1 MSEKKNRR
9 AVNITERLALQLNWF
24 FRPQDIS
31 DFGVDALVEK
41 FSTTQGRGGNETEHA
56 SGRLLALQIK
66 GGSSYFKKQ
75 TPTGW
80 WFRFGS
86 KKHRYWLNHA
96 LPVIVVLVDLDT
108 ETAYWQE
115 VSPRT
120 VKAAGKGFKV
130 EVPRTQQVSDA
141 DPVWSELASGLE
153 RAAENRF
160 DYSLSVLPPGAK
172 SLLEAR
178 RAEEHADAALLAMH
192 LAQGRLNAH
201 GTVASLR
208 AANPAWLKRAGEW
221 GWSAIG
227 NFASAHEL
235 EHEAGLA
242 FVNSAELSEPG
253 RRGAK
258 LAAAATHLC
267 RFDPDRA
274 RELMMQADEEAELGL
289 SAANL
294 TLTSD
299 AMIRAAARTILAEPS
314 RRKAPTRSLDPLA
327 VRPSD
332 VPWSSGDEQW
342 RLDPLLVSGGPDV
355 DASAAAQRVLALH
368 AEARSDYDLAI
379 RHAQAAVRLDP
390 QSSSAK
396 LLAARMY
403 LYRSTEPTG
412 LTSDIRNAVEL
423 YESAISDRLRWS
435 GPTRG
440 ARSDLAQAL
449 MGAGRLEEVIK
460 LTLPVPFGTADEA
473 ELDPVCVRMGVRA
486 ASVRGRR
493 DIVDEASRFLGTTPA
508 DQLLKAALGEVELPQ
523 ADVNALRVRVLDDA
537 MAVKQWEEA
546 LSSALTLLRD
556 GVDVQDRLDQLTSH
570 GIVDEVV
577 ADLGKALWI
586 AHSDLDEA
594 IPRLRELAK
603 IWNPAGSNFLLVLKA
618 AGRFREAASA
628 AQQLHQLTGSDQYLL
643 EQADALVDLCLS
655 LERAKKNDEQAA
667 DDVEDREDEPDLGDE
682 HDATVLEE
690 ESNEALEAAVS
701 DAIEAC
707 RDALAVTWLHPHDR
721 GRLLTFLG
729 SRAASEGDWVSAE
742 RHTAAVLDLFE
753 VPGDGNV
760 WRNVS
765 CLINVGRLRD
775 AVRVI
780 ADYRPKVRS
789 LEDAG
794 LWLQAHSTS
803 PWSHAVAVEAW
814 AHAEELDDPKFW
826 AAVCAHIVTNT
837 RGAEIDPTPEVEHQ
851 EGPEPGQDTA
861 SDAVDGDEAAADG
874 ARSPENATG
883 FEDLAEDLEEDLEE
897 DAQLERRRELAQEL
911 VPGELHR
918 RAFQMLARVADEH
931 PDATGIQVIRGDS
944 PEDAVQVLVEQLQ
957 RHSEFDAA
965 VQDLARRALVGQMP
979 IGMLAGVLGRSYA
992 TLVIQRGLG
1001 VLPAASPDDN
1011 EHYSEVETAAASFDR
1026 TVVVDSAT
1034 VVTLAGLAD
1043 RTTLTGRF
1051 ASLAATPATMHDLNG
1066 SYFDI
1071 RGLAGSPGSIR
1082 WDSVRRTVATTDLGE
1097 TEYVRIFQRAEQVQV
1112 LADRLNVISVPQP
1125 RLLLSKLAG
1134 DERASVWVDA
1144 IEAAHHHDVALYSDD
1159 LSLRRL
1165 ARSLGVPAFGTP
1177 ALIDAIR
1184 DTALASVPA
1193 GDDDRFGAVLDQHA
1207 QGNLALVRDHLVD
1220 VVVTEEELV
1229 DLAEQ
1234 ESWRAGAASSV
1245 ISRPKW
1251 WFENPQGI
1259 GTVFQILNQ
1268 AATTEPENAAAWQWA
1283 AMHGVASATEPHT
1296 ASRLLALLAFRG
1308 FSEEPTEEE
1317 RALGLLRGRDVAS
1330 IVGVPDPTSVIG
1342 EVVSE
1347 ELEGLQLAAPVTA
1360 LVDRVIALADSISA
1374 TSREP
1379 SDVDG
1384 ASEPDGDA
1392 GSSPSSEGASPH
1404 VEHDQARASDTADP
1418 DPDSDPDLDPEPG
1431 DRT

>member
-9 AVNITERLALQLNWF
+9 AVNIAERLALQLNWF

-41 FSTTQGRGGNETEHA
+41 FSTTSGRGANETEDA

-75 TPTGW
+75 TPNGW
-80 WFRFGS
+80 WFQFGS

-130 EVPRTQQVSDA
+130 EVPRTQQVSGA
-141 DPVWSELASGLE
+141 DPAWSELARGLE
-153 RAAENRF
+153 QAAENRF
-160 DYSLSVLPPGAK
+160 DYSMSVLPPGVRR
-172 SLLEAR
+172 LLEAR
-178 RAEEHADAALLAMH
+178 PTREHADAALLAMH

-201 GTVASLR
+201 GTVTSLR

-227 NFASAHEL
+227 NFASSHEL

-242 FVNSAELSEPG
+242 FVNAAELSEPG

-258 LAAAATHLC
+258 LAAAATHLR

-274 RELMMQADEEAELGL
+274 RELMTQADEEAAPGL

-294 TLTSD
+294 TPTSD

-314 RRKAPTRSLDPLA
+314 RRRLRSRSAGILEVRPSAVPWSSRDEQWSLDPLLA
-327 VRPSD
+327 
-332 VPWSSGDEQW
+332 
-342 RLDPLLVSGGPDV
+342 SGGPDV
-355 DASAAAQRVLALH
+355 DASSAAQRALALH
-368 AEARSDYDLAI
+368 AAARDNYDVAI

-412 LTSDIRNAVEL
+412 LTSDVRNAVEL
-423 YESAISDRLRWS
+423 YEAAISGRIRWS
-435 GPTRG
+435 GPTRT

-449 MGAGRLEEVIK
+449 MAAGRLEEVIK
-460 LTLPVPFGTADEA
+460 LTLPAPFGTADEA

-486 ASVRGRR
+486 AAVRGRR
-493 DIVDEASRFLGTTPA
+493 DIVDEASRFLGNTPA
-508 DQLLKAALGEVELPQ
+508 DQLLKAALGEVKLCQ
-523 ADVNALRVRVLDDA
+523 ADVNALRVRVLDES
-537 MAVKQWEEA
+537 MAGKQWEEA

-556 GVDVQDRLDQLTSH
+556 GVDVQDRLDQLTSE

-577 ADLGKALWI
+577 ADLGKALLI
-586 AHSDLDEA
+586 AHSDLDAA

-603 IWNPAGSNFLLVLKA
+603 LWNPAGSNFLLTLKA
-618 AGRFREAASA
+618 AERFSEAASA
-628 AQQLHQLTGSDQYLL
+628 ALQLHQLTGSDQYLL
-643 EQADALVDLCLS
+643 ERADALVDLCMS
-655 LERAKKNDEQAA
+655 LERANEPDEQLEGAAEDRVAETDTGGGLAVAEAA
-667 DDVEDREDEPDLGDE
+667 DSEK
-682 HDATVLEE
+682 
-690 ESNEALEAAVS
+690 ESIEALEAAVA

-729 SRAASEGDWVSAE
+729 SRAASEGDWVGAE

-760 WRNVS
+760 WRNVL
-765 CLINVGRLRD
+765 CLINLGRLRD

-789 LEDAG
+789 LEDAR

-803 PWSHAVAVEAW
+803 GWSHAVAVEAW
-814 AHAEELDDPKFW
+814 AIAEELDDPKLW
-826 AAVCAHIVTNT
+826 AAVSTHIVTNT
-837 RGAEIDPTPEVEHQ
+837 RGTEIEPAMVSVEAEAQGAEARTDEEV
-851 EGPEPGQDTA
+851 GADAAKGTEP
-861 SDAVDGDEAAADG
+861 DADD
-874 ARSPENATG
+874 
-883 FEDLAEDLEEDLEE
+883 
-897 DAQLERRRELAQEL
+897 DAQLARRRELAQEL

-918 RAFQMLARVADEH
+918 RAFEMLARVADEH
-931 PDATGIQVIRGDS
+931 PDATGIQVFRGQS

-957 RHSEFDAA
+957 RHAEFDAT
-965 VQDLARRALVGQMP
+965 VEDLARRVLVGQMP

-992 TLVIQRGLG
+992 TLIIQRGIG
-1001 VLPAASPDDN
+1001 VLPAASPDDT
-1011 EHYSEVETAAASFDR
+1011 EHYNEVETAAASFNQ
-1026 TVVVDSAT
+1026 TVVVDSAA
-1034 VVTLAGLAD
+1034 VVTLAGLED
-1043 RTTLTGRF
+1043 RTALTGRF

-1097 TEYVRIFQRAEQVQV
+1097 SEYVRIFQRAEQVQF

-1125 RLLLSKLAG
+1125 RLLLSKLTR
-1134 DERASVWVDA
+1134 DERAHVWVDA

-1184 DTALASVPA
+1184 DTALAAVPA
-1193 GDDDRFGAVLDQHA
+1193 ADDDRLGAVLEQHA
-1207 QGNLALVRDHLVD
+1207 QSNLALVRDRLVD
-1220 VVVTEEELV
+1220 VVVTEEELIE
-1229 DLAEQ
+1229 LAEH
-1234 ESWRAGAASSV
+1234 EGWRAGAASSV
-1245 ISRPKW
+1245 VSRAKW
-1251 WFENPQGI
+1251 WVENPQGI
-1259 GTVFQILNQ
+1259 KTVFQILDQ
-1268 AATTEPENAAAWQWA
+1268 AAATESGNAAAWQWA
-1283 AMHGVASATEPHT
+1283 AMQGVASATEPHT
-1296 ASRLLALLAFRG
+1296 AARLLALLAFRG
-1308 FSEEPTEEE
+1308 FSQEPTDEE
-1317 RALGLLRGRDVAS
+1317 RALGLLRARDVAS
-1330 IVGVPDPTSVIG
+1330 TVGVPDPTNLIVRAVTEG
-1342 EVVSE
+1342 
-1347 ELEGLQLAAPVTA
+1347 LEGLDVAEPVSA
-1360 LVDRVIALADSISA
+1360 LVDRVIALADSMSSL
-1374 TSREP
+1374 SREP
-1379 SDVDG
+1379 WDPDG
-1384 ASEPDGDA
+1384 AMAST
-1392 GSSPSSEGASPH
+1392 PS
-1404 VEHDQARASDTADP
+1404 
-1418 DPDSDPDLDPEPG
+1418 
-1431 DRT
+1431 